1 MRRTKKC
8 GRVALS
14 EEEIE
19 IIIEK
24 QKKKN
29 EATEQKQLYDKQ
41 YYEVLRVM
49 LKNDIICR
57 RFGSVDG
64 VIKKALDVNSAIH
77 LINYINI
84 DTNLLSYVHEELLTS
99 SFWKKRA

>member
-1 MRRTKKC
+1 MSKVKK
-8 GRVALS
+8 RKQVAYS

-19 IIIEK
+19 NIIQK
-24 QKKKN
+24 QRKKN
-29 EATEQKQLYDKQ
+29 EATEQNQLYDKQ